1 VLANKETIDTW
12 IKADLNEDWSISRI
26 ARIDLS
32 ILRVCLYEYKIKA
45 EIPLK
50 IVANEAVEIAKK
62 YGTNSSAN
70 FVNGLLGGI
79 STHFDEEDKSNDEN
93 NINGEE

>member
-1 VLANKETIDTW
+1 METIDNL
-12 IKADLNEDWSISRI
+12 IKADLSEDWTIFRI

-32 ILRVCLYEYKIKA
+32 ILRVCLYEYKIKGD
-45 EIPLK
+45 IPLK

-62 YGTNSSAN
+62 YGTNSSPS

-79 STHFDEEDKSNDEN
+79 SAHFDKSNNEN
-93 NINGEE
+93 NTVGEEQ